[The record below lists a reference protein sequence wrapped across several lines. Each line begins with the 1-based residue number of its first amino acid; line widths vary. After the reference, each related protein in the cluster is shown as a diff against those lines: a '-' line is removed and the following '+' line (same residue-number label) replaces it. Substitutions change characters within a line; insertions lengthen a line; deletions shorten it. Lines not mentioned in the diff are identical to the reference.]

1 MVVCFGLLRR
11 CSGLKGNPWTK
22 RKVLCMIKPN
32 MVQRPVQ
39 QQKLE
44 PALRR
49 LTYPAED
56 GFGRGHGGQNRE
68 DGIFTALVT
77 TSERK
82 KGGKSPK
89 QVPRPRASE
98 LLCPESLANELVT
111 PELPMAG
118 YVDFTI
124 ISSRYYTNRDFTSSL
139 VGSIALAKS

>member
-56 GFGRGHGGQNRE
+56 GFGRGHGGQNRGSFFLS
-68 DGIFTALVT
+68 DFSILFSYLT
-77 TSERK
+77 
-82 KGGKSPK
+82 
-89 QVPRPRASE
+89 
-98 LLCPESLANELVT
+98 CESR
-111 PELPMAG
+111 
-118 YVDFTI
+118 F
-124 ISSRYYTNRDFTSSL
+124 
-139 VGSIALAKS
+139 